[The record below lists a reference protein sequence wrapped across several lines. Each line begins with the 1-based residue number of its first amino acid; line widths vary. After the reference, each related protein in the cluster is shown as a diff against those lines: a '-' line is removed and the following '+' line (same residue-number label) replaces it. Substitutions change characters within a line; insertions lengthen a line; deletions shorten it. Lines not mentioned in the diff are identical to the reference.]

1 MSDANWYTTTFKA
14 WQAKQVGGKPTAEQL
29 ANIHNLGARPG
40 KQAMACAMA
49 LRDEGVTAAQ
59 IVQVCGAPQL
69 NKMRGFITDGL
80 LKRVPVAP
88 NALGHS
94 VYKLELTAKGTKRIE
109 GAVKRAA
116 DEAAKGEAE
125 PAKPKAV
132 AKGAAKAPKKAAGK
146 GKGKKGT
153 TPAPVE
159 TLTSDAGSAP
169 EGAASEPVTLAPAV
183 DAPQAE

>member
-49 LRDEGVTAAQ
+49 LRSEGVTAAQ

-109 GAVKRAA
+109 SAVKRAA
-116 DEAAKGEAE
+116 DEAAKGEVE
-125 PAKPKAV
+125 PVKAKA
-132 AKGAAKAPKKAAGK
+132 AAKAPKKAAGK
-146 GKGKKGT
+146 GKGKKAA
-153 TPAPVE
+153 TPATAE
-159 TLTSDAGSAP
+159 TPTSEAGSAP
-169 EGAASEPVTLAPAV
+169 DGATAEPVTLAPAV
-183 DAPQAE
+183 DAPQAD

>member
-1 MSDANWYTTTFKA
+1 MSDSNWYSTTFKV
-14 WQAKQVGGKPTAEQL
+14 WQVKHVGSKPTAELL

-49 LRDEGVTAAQ
+49 LRDEGVTNAQ
-59 IVQVCGAPQL
+59 IIQVCGAPQL

-109 GAVKRAA
+109 SAVKRAA
-116 DEAAKGEAE
+116 EAAAKGDDATA
-125 PAKPKAV
+125 AKPKKAA
-132 AKGAAKAPKKAAGK
+132 AKGAAKPKGAAKRKGATKAA
-146 GKGKKGT
+146 
-153 TPAPVE
+153 PATQAP
-159 TLTSDAGSAP
+159 SD
-169 EGAASEPVTLAPAV
+169 APAV
-183 DAPQAE
+183 TDQAPAVHVDGAADQPQT